1 MPKQINSEDKKQL
14 QRFINQVERLSLCNF
29 FKNGKPKMALAL
41 GDELTKAIVPER
53 QDFIEMLTILR
64 PFIMD
69 DEHIYFN
76 RIAGKVR
83 NYLKGD
89 TSILK
94 RLDAVHERF
103 NLYKDGKNSEKY
115 KKKYSD
121 YISPFPDLTCD
132 LGERTIFNILNLV
145 MNGYYFH
152 SDLQKQR
159 EIINFVKEQKESW
172 LGSLREDDLAEE
184 SLIVNRQRVREAFKF
199 RFYGLIIALASCVL
213 ELKDLI
219 EEKFGLPID
228 EELYQ
233 ESQILYDFLDI

>member
-1 MPKQINSEDKKQL
+1 
-14 QRFINQVERLSLCNF
+14 
-29 FKNGKPKMALAL
+29 MALAL

-69 DEHIYFN
+69 QEDVFFN
-76 RIAGKVR
+76 RIAGKIR
-83 NYLKGD
+83 ICIEDD
-89 TSILK
+89 TSIMSRLK
-94 RLDAVHERF
+94 EVQTKF
-103 NLYKDGKNSEKY
+103 NFHKYNENYEKY
-115 KKKYSD
+115 KKKYVD

-152 SDLQKQR
+152 LELQKQR
-159 EIINFVKEQKESW
+159 EIINFVKEQKERW

-184 SLIVNRQRVREAFKF
+184 SLIVNRQRIREAFKF
-199 RFYGLIIALASCVL
+199 RFYGLIIELASCVL

-219 EEKFGLPID
+219 EDKFGLPID

-233 ESQILYDFLDI
+233 ESQILSEFFDI